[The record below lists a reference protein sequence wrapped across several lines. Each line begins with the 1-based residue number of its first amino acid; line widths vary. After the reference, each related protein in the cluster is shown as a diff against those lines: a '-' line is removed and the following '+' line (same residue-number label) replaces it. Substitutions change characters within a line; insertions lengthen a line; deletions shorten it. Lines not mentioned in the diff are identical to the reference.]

1 MNKIG
6 NPQSEIKNFRAF
18 TLIELLTV
26 IAIIST
32 LAGFTLVVTK
42 PAARMKYVKT
52 AQAELNQ
59 IEIALDNY
67 KAKYGVYPPGNT
79 QTAYASPLTNLLPQL
94 YYELCGTTNDGV
106 NFVSPDGSSVP
117 IGTVHLYYGASG
129 FINCSKGG
137 DEDSVKAP
145 NFLPGLTPK
154 QLYVNWTNIPSVG
167 VPTTIL
173 ITSVGGP
180 DQNYHP
186 LNPVDHVG
194 PNPFRYLYPG
204 VNNPNSYD
212 LWVQLV
218 ISGKTNLICN
228 WSKQVQ
234 INTSLP

>member
-6 NPQSEIKNFRAF
+6 HPQSEIKNFRAF

-32 LAGFTLVVTK
+32 LAAFTLGVTK
-42 PAARMKYVKT
+42 STARMKYVKT
-52 AQAELNQ
+52 AQAELSQ

-79 QTAYASPLTNLLPQL
+79 QTTYAASLTNLLPQL
-94 YYELCGTTNDGV
+94 YYELCGTTNNGTA
-106 NFVSPDGSSVP
+106 FVSPDGSSIP
-117 IGTVHLYYGASG
+117 INTVSNYYGAGG

-137 DEDSVKAP
+137 DEDSAKAP
-145 NFLPGLTPK
+145 NFLPGLSPK
-154 QLYVNWTNIPSVG
+154 QLYVNWTNIPGG
-167 VPTTIL
+167 VPATLL

-186 LNPVDHVG
+186 LNPAAGTG

-228 WSKQVQ
+228 WSKPVQ

>member
-1 MNKIG
+1 MKKTG

-26 IAIIST
+26 IAIIGT
-32 LAGFTLVVTK
+32 LAGLTLVVTK
-42 PAARMKYVKT
+42 PVARTKYIKT
-52 AQAELNQ
+52 AQAELSQ

-79 QTAYASPLTNLLPQL
+79 STAYASSLTNLLPQL
-94 YYELCGTTNDGV
+94 YYELCGTTNDGE
-106 NFVSPDGSSVP
+106 NFVSPDGSS
-117 IGTVHLYYGASG
+117 ILISTVSSYYGAGG

-137 DEDSVKAP
+137 DEDSVKAQ
-145 NFLPGLTPK
+145 NFLPGLSPK
-154 QLYVNWTNIPSVG
+154 QLYVNWTNIPG
-167 VPTTIL
+167 GAPTTLL
-173 ITSVGGP
+173 ITSAGGP

-186 LNPVDHVG
+186 LNPVDQVG